1 MLDTLSVQNVGSNI
15 LDTPNVQNIGLTLN
29 IDFGAKVPTRVLF
42 SILNLTIFVLTLF
55 MTVS

>member
-42 SILNLTIFVLTLF
+42 SILNLTIFILKLF
-55 MTVS
+55 MSVS

>member
-29 IDFGAKVPTRVLF
+29 IDFRAKAPIGVLF
-42 SILNLTIFVLTLF
+42 GILN
-55 MTVS
+55 